1 MSGLGL
7 LGETQQ
13 RLMRALLAEHAG
25 CTVETLC
32 VKLRITHNAVRQH
45 LSALMAHGYVER
57 AQSRPSGGR
66 PLATFRITETGSSLF
81 PRNYGVIATEM
92 FAALR
97 SRLGD
102 EQLDHFMQQMGQD
115 LGQREVPL
123 PATASHEEV
132 VRALAAH
139 LDRLGYEALPVKYRD
154 EWQIEAFNCVFHDVA
169 RQHKEV
175 CKFDVAYM
183 KAASGRDVHHMECI
197 VRGGQCCR
205 FRVDAKVAKP
215 DADAEQSEA
224 DD

>member
-1 MSGLGL
+1 
-7 LGETQQ
+7 
-13 RLMRALLAEHAG
+13 MRALLVEHAG

-32 VKLRITHNAVRQH
+32 MKLRITHNAVRQH
-45 LSALMAHGYVER
+45 LSALIAHGYVER

-66 PLATFRITETGSSLF
+66 PLATFRMTEQGRSLF

-102 EQLDHFMQQMGQD
+102 EQLDQFMQQMGLS

-123 PATASHEEV
+123 PATATQEEV
-132 VRALAAH
+132 VRVLASH
-139 LDRLGYEALPVKYRD
+139 LDGLGYEALPVKYRD
-154 EWQIEAFNCVFHDVA
+154 EWQIEAFNCVFHA
-169 RQHKEV
+169 LASQHKEV

-183 KAASGRDVHHMECI
+183 KAASGRNVHHMECI

-205 FRVDAKVAKP
+205 FRVDAAAAKSDG
-215 DADAEQSEA
+215 DADS
-224 DD
+224 

>member
-1 MSGLGL
+1 
-7 LGETQQ
+7 
-13 RLMRALLAEHAG
+13 MRALLAEHAG

-32 VKLRITHNAVRQH
+32 LKLRITHNAVRQH
-45 LSALMAHGYVER
+45 LSALIAHGYVER

-66 PLATFRITETGSSLF
+66 PLATFRITETGSLLF
-81 PRNYGVIATEM
+81 PRNYSVITMEM

-102 EQLDHFMQQMGQD
+102 EQLDHFMQQMGLA

-123 PATASHEEV
+123 PATASHEDV
-132 VRALAAH
+132 VRALATH

-154 EWQIEAFNCVFHDVA
+154 EWQIEAFNCVFHEVA
-169 RQHKEV
+169 KQHKEV

-183 KAASGRDVHHMECI
+183 KAASGRDIHHLECI

-205 FRVDAKVAKP
+205 FRVDAKRVK
-215 DADAEQSEA
+215 ADGDIELRNA